1 MPVLAAAKIRQTA
14 ECALVMAGVPAPSA
28 AVQVDLWLDAELRGV
43 PSHGLLRLERIV
55 QRIEAGLADPHATG
69 IHTWQGSSY
78 LTVEGQNGLGP
89 IVANAA
95 LAQIQERARH
105 SGIAIAAVA
114 NAQHIGM
121 LAWYAERVA
130 REGQAAIVLSTRA
143 RLQHLADSPIQQQ
156 QYVRS

>member
-1 MPVLAAAKIRQTA
+1 PVQSDIRFGFYILPVLAAARIRQTA
-14 ECALVMAGVPAPSA
+14 ERAPVRAGVPAPSA
-28 AVQVDLWLDAELRGV
+28 AVQV
-43 PSHGLLRLERIV
+43 
-55 QRIEAGLADPHATG
+55 ADPHATG

-89 IVANAA
+89 IIANAA

-130 REGQAAIVLSTRA
+130 REGQAAIVPSTRA